1 MKVKKQQSATIE
13 TDWSGEKRTVDD
25 DENNRLILDRT
36 KTAKISHHCCC
47 HSNSKSKSKSST
59 KNSMRSTMKLSDSL
73 VHSFVLVV
81 FVALFSS
88 SSIVVVN
95 AAPANNPANGLN
107 VVKLPALYW
116 NVNNRLFSDSNQEPN
131 YYLKL
136 NAHMGESIDLVCPR
150 STQTNTTEQQKED
163 ENTYAVIYRVGSRH
177 EFDNCIVD
185 AANNYETVAILKC
198 DKPHAP
204 QTVKFTINFV
214 KYSPVPNA
222 LEFEEDREYYF
233 LSTSSGARD
242 GLHYASG
249 GLCAKFN
256 MRFSITIHSSAAQQ
270 QQKQQRPNHLLS
282 KLSRPEQMH
291 HRQFGDDDE
300 NRSNDET
307 SELDEE
313 SNRLINRHSVS
324 SSSSDDDDNELNS
337 SNMMNLMM
345 ANYSTSY
352 RRTFSFIL
360 FLLSISL
367 SLSVFLLL

>member
-1 MKVKKQQSATIE
+1 
-13 TDWSGEKRTVDD
+13 
-25 DENNRLILDRT
+25 
-36 KTAKISHHCCC
+36 
-47 HSNSKSKSKSST
+47 
-59 KNSMRSTMKLSDSL
+59 
-73 VHSFVLVV
+73 
-81 FVALFSS
+81 
-88 SSIVVVN
+88 
-95 AAPANNPANGLN
+95 
-107 VVKLPALYW
+107 
-116 NVNNRLFSDSNQEPN
+116 
-131 YYLKL
+131 
-136 NAHMGESIDLVCPR
+136 MGESIDLVCPR
-150 STQTNTTEQQKED
+150 SQNTTEQTTQKED
-163 ENTYAVIYRVGSRH
+163 DYTYAVIYRVGSRH

-222 LEFEEDREYYF
+222 LEFEEDKEYYF

-282 KLSRPEQMH
+282 KLSRPEQLH
-291 HRQFGDDDE
+291 HRQFGDDE

-345 ANYSTSY
+345 ANSTSDR

-360 FLLSISL
+360 VLLSISL